1 MNKDVRF
8 SEVPV
13 GNNFEYKG
21 KIYTRFTGFR
31 GKQMINGE
39 LTFTR
44 FPKHRMV
51 MWLNAWP
58 NNVEA

>member
-13 GNNFEYKG
+13 GNTFEYKG
-21 KIYTRFTGFR
+21 KIYTRFSNFR
-31 GKQMINGE
+31 GKQTINGE
-39 LTFTR
+39 LIFTR

-51 MWLNAWP
+51 MWLNVWP
-58 NNVEA
+58 SHIEE